1 MDRIQYTLLKG
12 RMKGQAFVTFSKF
25 TVFALF
31 IGTIPTASSAL
42 DLLHGFVFKGKPLI
56 VEFQHV
62 QCCANYFRTG
72 KTSQKSA
79 HFTFVLSIC
88 LFLKIIYLKIQTII

>member
-25 TVFALF
+25 TVIALF
-31 IGTIPTASSAL
+31 VGTIPTASSAL

-62 QCCANYFRTG
+62 PSFLVCSTDHYCFCVSKENT
-72 KTSQKSA
+72 
-79 HFTFVLSIC
+79 
-88 LFLKIIYLKIQTII
+88 LFL

>member
-1 MDRIQYTLLKG
+1 MNRIQYTLLKG

-25 TVFALF
+25 TVFSLF
-31 IGTIPTASSAL
+31 LGTIPTASSAL

-62 QCCANYFRTG
+62 QSFLVCSANHYCFCVS
-72 KTSQKSA
+72 KENA
-79 HFTFVLSIC
+79 
-88 LFLKIIYLKIQTII
+88 LFL

>member
-1 MDRIQYTLLKG
+1 MNRIQYTLLKG

-42 DLLHGFVFKGKPLI
+42 DLLHGCVFKGKPLI
-56 VEFQHV
+56 VEFQYVPSFLVCSTDHYSFCV
-62 QCCANYFRTG
+62 SKENT
-72 KTSQKSA
+72 
-79 HFTFVLSIC
+79 
-88 LFLKIIYLKIQTII
+88 LFL